1 MILTTKELRQLL
13 KDLAEE
19 EAGQRAVLLNDRYK
33 HFKKSNPDF
42 LERLIEIAWNH
53 VFTYSPYWKPYN
65 TAYPGVKRVIPLML
79 EWGISPREIV
89 PSLCK
94 SHSLYE
100 WVLPFHPDLLRT
112 DLDKKEASYAW
123 CRSSLIQA
131 LNDFNGSY
139 EERLG
144 YLHALEVLMELAF
157 SEKLW
162 SSAIKEPS
170 EDAQSLVLLYQYID
184 DADLLYDLLAED
196 FDEEKKALYD
206 LLHNFPVETKL
217 NYKGT
222 RVKKLVDIFR
232 RGYYNKRFIGSPA
245 YSKQRKCG
253 VANYLANWII
263 RSFLV
268 NNQDLDYQTVYDY
281 LTKDSGDIRNPKN
294 RYRDIAGYEYR
305 EHSKRHLPPMAFKSV
320 IE

>member
-1 MILTTKELRQLL
+1 MRLTTKELRQLL

-19 EAGQRAVLLNDRYK
+19 EAGQRAVLLNDLYK

-42 LERLIEIAWNH
+42 LERLMEVAWNH
-53 VFTYSPYWKPYN
+53 VFRYSPYWKPYN
-65 TAYPGVKRVIPLML
+65 TAYPWVKSVIPLMMK
-79 EWGISPREIV
+79 WGISPREIV
-89 PSLCK
+89 PALCK

-100 WVLPFHPDLLRT
+100 WALPIHPDLLRT
-112 DLDKKEASYAW
+112 DLDEKEDPYAW
-123 CRSSLIQA
+123 CRRSLIQA
-131 LNDFNGSY
+131 LSDFNASY

-144 YLHALEVLMELAF
+144 YLGALEVLMKLAF

-162 SSAIKEPS
+162 GSASKES
-170 EDAQSLVLLYQYID
+170 GEDAQSIVLLYRYIN

-196 FDEEKKALYD
+196 FEEEKKALHD

-217 NYKGT
+217 KFKGSS
-222 RVKKLVDIFR
+222 VKKLVDIFR

-263 RSFLV
+263 RSFSV

-294 RYRDIAGYEYR
+294 RYPDIAGYEYR
-305 EHSKRHLPPMAFKSV
+305 EHYRRHFTPLL
-320 IE
+320 